1 MFKRL
6 GFSQQ
11 AIQLTVVVLTFSWG
25 VYTFVWR
32 EYLLPRLQPASLD
45 ITTSVEEVGAEG
57 TDLLRITF
65 NVSNPAVLSNH
76 IHAGRWVLY
85 ELKRLPPGDGK
96 GFQERLD
103 NFLANG
109 KAHVERAS
117 VVDRGK
123 LLATGELFSNSNFEA
138 GQSRQDTVVIKVPAS
153 TREVLLNT
161 FMPYGLE
168 SASNQATP
176 SVSYELNASAGLT
189 PVLCRTTETCTALD
203 SEDWNK
209 PSFSSGLRLLFHE
222 ESFALGARPKSIRL
236 R

>member
-1 MFKRL
+1 M
-6 GFSQQ
+6 
-11 AIQLTVVVLTFSWG
+11 
-25 VYTFVWR
+25 
-32 EYLLPRLQPASLD
+32 
-45 ITTSVEEVGAEG
+45 
-57 TDLLRITF
+57 
-65 NVSNPAVLSNH
+65 
-76 IHAGRWVLY
+76 
-85 ELKRLPPGDGK
+85 
-96 GFQERLD
+96 
-103 NFLANG
+103 
-109 KAHVERAS
+109 
-117 VVDRGK
+117 VDRDK
-123 LLATGELFSNSNFEA
+123 LLATGELFSDSNFEA

-168 SASNQATP
+168 SASNQATA

-203 SEDWNK
+203 SKDWNK